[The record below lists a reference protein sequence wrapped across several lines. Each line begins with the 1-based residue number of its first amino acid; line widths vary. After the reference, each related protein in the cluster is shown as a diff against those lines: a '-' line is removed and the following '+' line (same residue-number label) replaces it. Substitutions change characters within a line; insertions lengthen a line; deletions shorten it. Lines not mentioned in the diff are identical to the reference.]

1 MIILSHPRLYKKSK
15 VQIPGL
21 SHVSLLSDADVEGV
35 WRDFYLGEEVD
46 IATGVADGGDIED
59 CAILIPY
66 FEGWN
71 DWSCVI
77 NKVH

>member
-1 MIILSHPRLYKKSK
+1 M
-15 VQIPGL
+15 
-21 SHVSLLSDADVEGV
+21 EGV
-35 WRDFYLGEEVD
+35 WRDFYSGDEVD
-46 IATGVADGGDIED
+46 IATGIADGGDIED

-77 NKVH
+77 NKVHMSSYLHVNGQPVKTFFPP